1 MKHGIRLATVFLVAA
16 SCAAEAHAAANNGF
30 SLSILLGGAER
41 PEYPARGAVYVE
53 AAKGAPYAIRITN
66 PLPYRAA
73 VALSV
78 DGLNTLDARHT
89 DAWSARKWVIEPYG
103 TAVIEGW
110 QVSGSAARAFYFTG
124 EKGSY
129 GAELGHTRDLGV
141 IEAVFFRERAPL
153 PVATAEPAP
162 GASEDAAGSVRRDA
176 AAPRAPAEQKAQAL
190 SDDFA
195 ATGMGARRDHAVFE
209 VAMDLDP
216 TPAGRLRIRYEF
228 RPQLVALGILP
239 SRERPLGRRE
249 GASGFSDF
257 CPEPR

>member
-1 MKHGIRLATVFLVAA
+1 MKRRNRLAMVALVAA
-16 SCAAEAHAAANNGF
+16 TCGAQAHAATNNGF
-30 SLSILLGGAER
+30 SLSVVLGGSDR
-41 PEYPARGAVYVE
+41 PEYPARGTVYVE
-53 AAKGAPYAIRITN
+53 AVKGAPYSIRVTN
-66 PLPYRAA
+66 PLPYRVA

-89 DAWSARKWVIEPYG
+89 DAWNARKWVVEPYG
-103 TAVIEGW
+103 SAVIDGW
-110 QVSGSAARAFYFTG
+110 QVSGSTARSFRFTG

-129 GAELGHTRDLGV
+129 GAALGQTRDLGV
-141 IEAVFFRERAPL
+141 IEAVFFRERPSW
-153 PVATAEPAP
+153 PVPVSEPGPERSDGVP
-162 GASEDAAGSVRRDA
+162 GGRARDS

-209 VAMDLDP
+209 VAMELDP
-216 TPAGRLRIRYEF
+216 VPAGRLRIRYEF
-228 RPQLVALGILP
+228 RPQLVALEILP
-239 SRERPLGRRE
+239 GREDRLRERE